1 MRFYLFFLVTLLF
14 LESFSQ
20 KNDLSISSIVNQVYN
35 PERIE
40 SIKQLKKS
48 KGFTTIKIDYE
59 KRISAVL
66 YFDYKKKTFDTLISS
81 LISGIPFFTDYLF
94 SRDEKKILIETETDK
109 IYRRSKQ
116 AIYYDYDIKSEKI
129 NKVFVDKIHDSK

>member
-1 MRFYLFFLVTLLF
+1 MRFYLFFFVTLLF
-14 LESFSQ
+14 LKSFSQ

-59 KRISAVL
+59 KRVSAVL
-66 YFDYKKKTFDTLISS
+66 YFDYKTYFLAGGAQSD
-81 LISGIPFFTDYLF
+81 F
-94 SRDEKKILIETETDK
+94 
-109 IYRRSKQ
+109 
-116 AIYYDYDIKSEKI
+116 
-129 NKVFVDKIHDSK
+129 

>member
-1 MRFYLFFLVTLLF
+1 MRVYLFFFVTLLF
-14 LESFSQ
+14 LKSFSQ

-59 KRISAVL
+59 KRVSAVL
-66 YFDYKKKTFDTLISS
+66 YFDYKQKTLDTLISS
-81 LISGIPFFTDYLF
+81 LNSGIPFFTDYLF
-94 SRDEKKILIETETDK
+94 SRDEKK
-109 IYRRSKQ
+109 YC
-116 AIYYDYDIKSEKI
+116 
-129 NKVFVDKIHDSK
+129 

>member
-14 LESFSQ
+14 LKSFSQ

-35 PERIE
+35 PERME
-40 SIKQLKKS
+40 SVKQLKKS

-66 YFDYKKKTFDTLISS
+66 YFDYKLKNFDTLISS
-81 LISGIPFFTDYLF
+81 SDSSIPFFT
-94 SRDEKKILIETETDK
+94 E
-109 IYRRSKQ
+109 
-116 AIYYDYDIKSEKI
+116 
-129 NKVFVDKIHDSK
+129 